1 MTSFLTSP
9 FGYGVSEGMRKEQD
23 RITQNRS
30 TFSNNMANFI
40 AQNPYLSPEAVQAYV
55 NAAAGTDN
63 TLRGVIPNSLVGEF
77 NQENTRRRRIDTFK
91 AFNEFTR
98 LNPGATAAEFQ
109 SAMSALGAQGV
120 YGEDALKAIQGRAD
134 QYRKDEETKR
144 MFNQAQNIGQ
154 LRTQLTT
161 DAKAIFLRNG
171 FDVDKTRKELEQI
184 YGTST
189 PVPLDTIVNPGMA
202 TMIQGDLMREYLP
215 KAVDILG
222 KNPNMTPEMLYGIFP
237 ELQGSPVVKQI
248 YDGAQQEREKG
259 VQDKFYGSKKQVV
272 DAVASSILLGTDPTR
287 ALEESVRGLGI
298 RPDDFSLIDSNSILA
313 EARALADKSKADE
326 QKKLDG
332 VLAGAKG
339 KMFESIRT
347 NTLADPVTL
356 QTLANGDVGQV
367 EAFVRA
373 RIRDESGLTEEELAR
388 IPGSYYQSLA
398 QSIRSQLVTKAQ
410 MEQAKLY
417 DEMRG
422 QAPGVLKALR
432 EQNFEI
438 AKQYNEDNIQAAIKN
453 AGIDGTVSGAV
464 IPTLMA
470 TYAETYDL
478 SNGGA
483 AALFNSLLAEAKADP
498 DAGMN
503 IGVAAIKNAGLTPL
517 ANTVNQ
523 QVEDMA
529 WKAGAVS
536 RTTRA
541 ATSFVSEEK
550 AKLSKSVD
558 TRLSEVTQL
567 ASDARRTPEE
577 QLTKL
582 QKFREQVIAA
592 NAKTRDH
599 YGYALAKSEGWSD
612 YNDRFTADH
621 LEAIV
626 QHSEAETQR
635 LLSAINKA
643 IATSEALAQKQKEQT
658 MAPGRILERAPDRSR
673 SGLYNTL
680 AGLKPTEAQ
689 QQADIIAGELSRY
702 ELGGS
707 PLGYLYKSVE
717 DRELYREIADLAKSP
732 EAVTFLLQNPAL
744 YALIDSRSPD
754 VDPAR
759 FIEEFKRFYR
769 PPNP

>member
-1 MTSFLTSP
+1 MLDFGP
-9 FGYGVSEGMRKEQD
+9 FGYGISEGMRKEQD

-77 NQENTRRRRIDTFK
+77 NQENTRRRRIDNFK

-189 PVPLDTIVNPGMA
+189 PVPLDTVVNPGMA

-287 ALEESVRGLGI
+287 ALEESARGLGI
-298 RPDDFSLIDSNSILA
+298 RPDDFALLDSNSILA

-356 QTLANGDVGQV
+356 QNLANGDVGQV

-398 QSIRSQLVTKAQ
+398 QSIRSQLVTKSQ
-410 MEQAKLY
+410 MEQAKTY
-417 DEMRG
+417 DDVRG

-432 EQNFEI
+432 EQNTEI
-438 AKQYNEDNIQAAIKN
+438 AKQYNEANIQAAIKN
-453 AGIDGTVSGAV
+453 AGVDGTVSGAV

-483 AALFNSLLAEAKADP
+483 AVLFNSLLAEAKASP

-503 IGVAAIKNAGLTPL
+503 IGAAAIKSAGLKPL
-517 ANTVNQ
+517 ASTVSE

-529 WKAGAVS
+529 WKSGAVS
-536 RTTRA
+536 RTPLP
-541 ATSFVSEEK
+541 ATTFVSNEK
-550 AKLSKSVD
+550 AKLSKVVE
-558 TRLSEVTQL
+558 TRIAEVGQL
-567 ASDARRTPEE
+567 TSQNGKTPEE
-577 QLTKL
+577 QVERLKR
-582 QKFREQVIAA
+582 FRDQVMASVEQ
-592 NAKTRDH
+592 TRNH
-599 YGYALAKSEGWSD
+599 YGSALTTAQRWSD

-643 IATSEALAQKQKEQT
+643 ITTSEALAQKQKEQT

-717 DRELYREIADLAKSP
+717 DRELYREIADLSKSP
-732 EAVTFLLQNPAL
+732 EAVTFLLQNPDL